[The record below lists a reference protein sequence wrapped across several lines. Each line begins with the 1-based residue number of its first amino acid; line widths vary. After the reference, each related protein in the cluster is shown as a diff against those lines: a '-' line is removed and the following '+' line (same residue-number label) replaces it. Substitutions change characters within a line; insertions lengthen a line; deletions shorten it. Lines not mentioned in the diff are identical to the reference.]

1 VKCNFSKNHYIIN
14 IMSEGGPKLIEPNVF
29 YNLQNNLKMCHDN
42 RVQYYSY
49 AFNLI
54 ILIIFVVVVF
64 LSLYFSYRK
73 KPTQYEK
80 EKKMYLDQQA
90 VLNKIRYYQE
100 QQKNVLTS
108 PITNL

>member
-1 VKCNFSKNHYIIN
+1 
-14 IMSEGGPKLIEPNVF
+14 MSEGGPKLIEPNVF

-73 KPTQYEK
+73 NRHNT
-80 EKKMYLDQQA
+80 KK
-90 VLNKIRYYQE
+90 KRKCI
-100 QQKNVLTS
+100 
-108 PITNL
+108 